1 MKPLFKIGDY
11 VRVKDGVELVGLPGY
26 FAKNWQGEVAEID
39 EDNEMVL
46 LELDAQTI
54 DSFTD
59 EYFRYCINEE
69 TDFVEYYFEFSDIEP
84 TPVPRRDTDKLL
96 ERVLEKANKRY
107 FELDKDYYEEEEEE
121 DDDDEDDVI
130 EGLMNQWFESSQFK
144 ALSEEVKDK
153 ADFGVD
159 VFAQYAFN
167 YEGVNFKDWTA
178 DIVKAVCTDSLP
190 RKVSASANDIGFM
203 MDALAAFFDW
213 MHLNQLHP
221 QAEKM
226 RDEARKVKPITVKIA
241 SDPSQWGF
249 AKSFVMGAMNAG
261 VDMDD
266 REDVDAY
273 LAQTQLQALS
283 RLPASNSFNQKPV
296 MKESP
301 YKNINS
307 NTKITVRYG
316 DGKLITD
323 KFKRLEK
330 DLSSGK
336 CKLISR

>member
-11 VRVKDGVELVGLPGY
+11 VRVKDGVELQGLPGY
-26 FAKNWQGEVAEID
+26 FANNWQGEVAEID

-69 TDFVEYYFEFSDIEP
+69 TDFEEYYFEINDIEP
-84 TPVPRRDTDKLL
+84 EPVLRRDTIKLL
-96 ERVLEKANKRY
+96 EQVLVKANKRY
-107 FELDKDYYEEEEEE
+107 FELDDDHYEQEEYDEEAIE
-121 DDDDEDDVI
+121 D
-130 EGLMNQWFESSQFK
+130 LMNQWFESSHFE
-144 ALSEEVKDK
+144 ALPEEVKK
-153 ADFGVD
+153 NANFGVD

-167 YEGVNFKDWTA
+167 YEGANIKNWTA
-178 DIVKAVCTDSLP
+178 AIVRAVCTDTLP
-190 RKVSASANDIGFM
+190 RKVSASAKDIGLM
-203 MDALAAFFDW
+203 VDALVGFFDW
-213 MHLNQLHP
+213 MNLNKLHT
-221 QAEKM
+221 QASQM

-241 SDPSQWGF
+241 SDPSQWGI
-249 AKSFVMGAMNAG
+249 AKSMMMGAFDSG
-261 VDMDD
+261 VD
-266 REDVDAY
+266 VNSKDAIDQY
-273 LAQTQLQALS
+273 LAQVQGQSLS
-283 RLPASNSFNQKPV
+283 RLMTQNNQKPV
-296 MKESP
+296 VKESP
-301 YKNINS
+301 YKNISS

-316 DGKLITD
+316 DGKLMTD